1 MLSRTT
7 ARAASLSVS
16 AGSANSSNHFFF
28 FKNSQLLGLNNNL
41 SYAASNPVSNFVSI
55 TWNNNTSRMSR
66 MNSFTTRATAQP
78 LKNADELIDSVETF
92 IFDCDGETTLFFDL
106 LFHLWL
112 LVLFSL
118 PRHETQIDLIEGA
131 FGAHCLNRG

>member
-28 FKNSQLLGLNNNL
+28 FKNSQLLGLNNNNNNHHL

-55 TWNNNTSRMSR
+55 TWNNNSSRMSR
-66 MNSFTTRATAQP
+66 MKSFTTRATAQP

-92 IFDCDGETTLFFDL
+92 IFDCDGETTLFF
-106 LFHLWL
+106 FHLR
-112 LVLFSL
+112 LVILFVTAGVVFS
-118 PRHETQIDLIEGA
+118 PPT
-131 FGAHCLNRG
+131 

>member
-28 FKNSQLLGLNNNL
+28 FKNSQLLGLNNHNNHL

-55 TWNNNTSRMSR
+55 TWSNNSSRMSR
-66 MNSFTTRATAQP
+66 MKSFTTRATAQP

-92 IFDCDGETTLFFDL
+92 IFDCDGETTLFF
-106 LFHLWL
+106 FHLRL
-112 LVLFSL
+112 
-118 PRHETQIDLIEGA
+118 
-131 FGAHCLNRG
+131 